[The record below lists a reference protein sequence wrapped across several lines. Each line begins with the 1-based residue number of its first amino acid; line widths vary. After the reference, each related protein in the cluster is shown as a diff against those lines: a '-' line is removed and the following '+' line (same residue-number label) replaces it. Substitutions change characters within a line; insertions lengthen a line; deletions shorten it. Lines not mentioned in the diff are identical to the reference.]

1 MKLALWDFQTEA
13 FNRARQA
20 VRDGHRRILIVSPT
34 GSGKSVI
41 GAALMESV
49 VSKGG
54 AANFVV
60 DRLSLINQTSR
71 LLDNYGIP
79 HGIVQADHERNRPTM
94 PVQLCSIHTL
104 LRRAWPGSRVDIFDE
119 AHILMEE
126 HKRRMKEAGVITIG
140 LTATPFTKGL
150 AKFFDTVINVAT
162 TRDLI
167 NRGFLAPY
175 RIFSYKEPDMTG
187 VAVKSTGEW
196 DEEEASKRALEVVGD
211 VVKEYMAHAEG
222 RKFICSAVDTKHVQE
237 LQRQFL
243 AAGINAATYTYKDKA
258 DDRADVLEE
267 FRRPNSLIR
276 GLITV
281 TAASRG
287 FDQPD
292 VSCIIMARPLR
303 KSLAEHIQLLG
314 RGLRTAPGKVDGCVV
329 LDHSGNAARF
339 WNETEEFFEFGM
351 AELDDGKPKRKPPP
365 KRDPEKEGM
374 KCPSCG
380 HLHKPAPFCPACF
393 AAGSLVL
400 TSGGWLPI
408 EEVRIGML
416 VLTHR
421 GRWRPVVDTITREA
435 KVLEVTGLGHPRLL
449 TTADHPLLTRDGW
462 ISAREAKE
470 WASPAFI
477 ERFPVSHVPYEM
489 SPSFCRLIGC
499 FLGDGYT
506 SIKRR
511 RQQPGQEAC
520 SLVITCGHTEHEISR
535 VAETIEEAGFK
546 GTMKKVRTGHI
557 FTVYSA
563 DLARWLRAHF
573 GVYSHGKFIPPWVH
587 GLDEKARE
595 ALLAGYLEADGYRA
609 PTGVWHANTVS
620 KALAFG
626 VKLLAQSLGYGCR
639 LYREA
644 PGTTTIEGR
653 QYAAREKWKL
663 VGKPH
668 SPTSGVHTRGRTI
681 VAAGGHHFAPIR
693 KRVERDVA
701 ELVYDLTV
709 EEDHSYVV
717 EGIVVHNCGHQYP
730 PRKAVQHVPG
740 TLKELISG
748 QFKRELIK
756 ELWPQVCGYAHQS
769 YPNDPDRAGKFATA
783 VYIDLTGSLPD
794 GYWYRSTKKIEPTT
808 EVRNMIK
815 AKRIAYF
822 KRREGK
828 REAKSNA

>member
-41 GAALMESV
+41 GAALMDSV

-94 PVQLCSIHTL
+94 PVQVCSIHTL
-104 LRRAWPGSRVDIFDE
+104 LRRAWPWSRVDIFDE

-126 HKRRMKEAGVITIG
+126 HKRRMKESGVITIG

-150 AKFFDTVINVAT
+150 AKYFDCMINVAN

-167 NRGFLAPY
+167 NRGFLVPY

-196 DEEEASKRALEVVGD
+196 EEEEASKRALEVVGD
-211 VVKEYMAHAEG
+211 VVKEYMAHADG
-222 RKFICSAVDTKHVQE
+222 RKFICSAVDIKHVQE

-243 AAGINAATYTYKDKA
+243 AAGINAATYTYKDKT

-267 FRRPNSLIR
+267 FRRTNSLIR

-303 KSLAEHIQLLG
+303 KSLAEHIQLFG
-314 RGLRTAPGKVDGCVV
+314 RGLRIAPEKKDCVARGTQVLTDRGELPIEHITLDHKVWDGQNFVRHEGVVCRGVQRVIEYDGLIATPDHEVWTDDGWTRFEDAARWQRRIARTGVDGLPIRLTDDREPHSAWSVGQVEGTSPLRPMLWRALGVVSQLAQAFRDRCGVSSLQWARAGACSGVAVPAGSIAVGSLSQPIIQIVRTLRRSWNRVQVFICEQGGQLDSCEPRYSKPSGAIGSDRQRWPLRAWESSLVNAGREHEQYARVRWATAIHIISTFLPRREVCRLDFGATASNDDRRGDHRALEASIAQTEREVWDVLNAGPLHRFTANGLLVHNCLV

-339 WNETEEFFEFGM
+339 WEETETFFEDGM
-351 AELDDGKPKRKPPP
+351 GELDDGKPKRKPP
-365 KRDPEKEGM
+365 KRDQEKEGM

-380 HLHKPAPFCPACF
+380 HLHKPAPFC
-393 AAGSLVL
+393 
-400 TSGGWLPI
+400 
-408 EEVRIGML
+408 
-416 VLTHR
+416 
-421 GRWRPVVDTITREA
+421 
-435 KVLEVTGLGHPRLL
+435 
-449 TTADHPLLTRDGW
+449 
-462 ISAREAKE
+462 
-470 WASPAFI
+470 
-477 ERFPVSHVPYEM
+477 
-489 SPSFCRLIGC
+489 
-499 FLGDGYT
+499 
-506 SIKRR
+506 
-511 RQQPGQEAC
+511 
-520 SLVITCGHTEHEISR
+520 
-535 VAETIEEAGFK
+535 
-546 GTMKKVRTGHI
+546 
-557 FTVYSA
+557 
-563 DLARWLRAHF
+563 LA
-573 GVYSHGKFIPPWVH
+573 
-587 GLDEKARE
+587 
-595 ALLAGYLEADGYRA
+595 
-609 PTGVWHANTVS
+609 
-620 KALAFG
+620 
-626 VKLLAQSLGYGCR
+626 
-639 LYREA
+639 
-644 PGTTTIEGR
+644 
-653 QYAAREKWKL
+653 
-663 VGKPH
+663 
-668 SPTSGVHTRGRTI
+668 
-681 VAAGGHHFAPIR
+681 
-693 KRVERDVA
+693 
-701 ELVYDLTV
+701 
-709 EEDHSYVV
+709 
-717 EGIVVHNCGHQYP
+717 CGHQYP

-822 KRREGK
+822 KRLEGK
-828 REAKSNA
+828 REAKINA

>member
-1 MKLALWDFQTEA
+1 MKLALWDFQAEA

-41 GAALMESV
+41 GAALMDSV
-49 VSKGG
+49 MSKGG

-71 LLDNYGIP
+71 LLDNYGIQ

-94 PVQLCSIHTL
+94 PVQVCSIHTL

-187 VAVKSTGEW
+187 VKVRSTGEW
-196 DEEEASKRALEVVGD
+196 DETEASKRALEVVGD
-211 VVKEYMAHAEG
+211 VVKEYMAHADG

-329 LDHSGNAARF
+329 LDHSGNASRF

-351 AELDDGKPKRKPPP
+351 AELDDGKPKRKPP
-365 KRDPEKEGM
+365 KHEPEKDGM

-380 HLHKPAPFCPACF
+380 HLHKPAPFCPA
-393 AAGSLVL
+393 
-400 TSGGWLPI
+400 
-408 EEVRIGML
+408 
-416 VLTHR
+416 
-421 GRWRPVVDTITREA
+421 
-435 KVLEVTGLGHPRLL
+435 
-449 TTADHPLLTRDGW
+449 
-462 ISAREAKE
+462 
-470 WASPAFI
+470 
-477 ERFPVSHVPYEM
+477 
-489 SPSFCRLIGC
+489 
-499 FLGDGYT
+499 
-506 SIKRR
+506 
-511 RQQPGQEAC
+511 
-520 SLVITCGHTEHEISR
+520 
-535 VAETIEEAGFK
+535 
-546 GTMKKVRTGHI
+546 
-557 FTVYSA
+557 
-563 DLARWLRAHF
+563 
-573 GVYSHGKFIPPWVH
+573 
-587 GLDEKARE
+587 
-595 ALLAGYLEADGYRA
+595 
-609 PTGVWHANTVS
+609 
-620 KALAFG
+620 
-626 VKLLAQSLGYGCR
+626 
-639 LYREA
+639 
-644 PGTTTIEGR
+644 
-653 QYAAREKWKL
+653 
-663 VGKPH
+663 
-668 SPTSGVHTRGRTI
+668 
-681 VAAGGHHFAPIR
+681 
-693 KRVERDVA
+693 
-701 ELVYDLTV
+701 
-709 EEDHSYVV
+709 
-717 EGIVVHNCGHQYP
+717 CGHQYP

-794 GYWYRSTKKIEPTT
+794 GYWYRSTKNIEPTT

-822 KRREGK
+822 KRQKGE